1 MISHQFAQRG
11 QHLNPDREL
20 IDQVVDSDPEAADL
34 FVLRFSRFVW
44 AILVRSFRLKDAEAQ
59 EIYQDVF
66 LRLWED
72 DYRRLRLWSG
82 QGDFVSYLGPIVRH
96 LALDMLRA
104 QGRRLPLEGREEERE
119 EEPRATEPSP
129 EELVVVRERRAL
141 LERALEGLAGRN
153 RELYRLR
160 FERER
165 SYKEIAEALGLTV
178 NHVGVALKR
187 LEKRL
192 GRLVKDLDRAA
203 VREKRREEVRS

>member
-1 MISHQFAQRG
+1 M
-11 QHLNPDREL
+11 NPDREL

-104 QGRRLPLEGREEERE
+104 QGRRRPLEGQEEEQE
-119 EEPRATEPSP
+119 EEPRTTEPDP
-129 EELVVVRERRAL
+129 EELVAVRERRAL
-141 LERALEGLAGRN
+141 LERAVEGLAGRN

-203 VREKRREEVRS
+203 VREKRREEVRL